1 MNTENDDVPTLS
13 PDSLHS
19 RVSDFI
25 SESPSSWISSTC
37 DNFTPA
43 GQIRPN
49 FTSFRRWKHGRD
61 LGRAFADA

>member
-37 DNFTPA
+37 DNFT
-43 GQIRPN
+43 N
-49 FTSFRRWKHGRD
+49 FRRWKHGRD